1 VVLDGAMSAGWA
13 GALSLDPALEHEFEA
28 RLSDSSTLAFR
39 VALSV
44 LRRRE
49 DAEDVAQ
56 EAFLRAHRSFASI
69 RDRDRFR
76 AWLVRTS
83 FRIAL
88 DRIRAEKRRAR
99 REDAVALETRL
110 SEDSAEDLA
119 VRGELRARVA
129 EAVAALPEKLRLVTV
144 LVAIEEQDLDSV
156 ARLLELPVGTV
167 KSRLFRARKELA
179 ERLRWLV
186 HDTPT
191 H

>member
-1 VVLDGAMSAGWA
+1 MAAGWA
-13 GALSLDPALEHEFEA
+13 EALSLAPALEREFEA
-28 RLSDSSTLAFR
+28 RVTDSSTLAFR
-39 VALSV
+39 VALGV

-49 DAEDVAQ
+49 EAEDVAQ
-56 EAFLRAHRSFASI
+56 EAFLRAHRSFAAI

-76 AWLVRTS
+76 AWLVRTA
-83 FRIAL
+83 FRLAL
-88 DRIRAEKRRAR
+88 DRIRGERRRAR
-99 REDAVALETRL
+99 REDAVALEAGRHAG
-110 SEDSAEDLA
+110 SVEDEAA
-119 VRGELRARVA
+119 RGELRMRVA

-186 HDTPT
+186 HDTKA

>member
-1 VVLDGAMSAGWA
+1 MVLDGAMAAGWA
-13 GALSLDPALEHEFEA
+13 GTVSLDPALEREFEE
-28 RLSDSSTLAFR
+28 RLSDSSALAFR

-49 DAEDVAQ
+49 DAEDAAQ

-88 DRIRAEKRRAR
+88 DRIRGEKRRAR
-99 REDAVALETRL
+99 REDAVALETP
-110 SEDSAEDLA
+110 SHEDSAEDHA
-119 VRGELRARVA
+119 ARGELRARVA

-144 LVAIEEQDLDSV
+144 LVAIEEQDLASV
-156 ARLLELPVGTV
+156 ARLLELPEGTV
-167 KSRLFRARKELA
+167 KSRLHRARKELA
-179 ERLRWLV
+179 EKLRWLAS
-186 HDTPT
+186 DTAKR
-191 H
+191 